1 MNRRELQ
8 KLVGLMVST
17 GALDT
22 AKGKVDADKLQ
33 GHWSIEDGGR
43 RGVKYT
49 RTAKGAGA
57 DDNHDGKQGGGIG

>member
-8 KLVGLMVST
+8 RLLGLMVQS
-17 GALDT
+17 GA
-22 AKGKVDADKLQ
+22 LQ
-33 GHWSIEDGGR
+33 GHWSIEDGR

-57 DDNHDGKQGGGIG
+57 DDNQDGKQGGGIG